1 VSRARDVVEVIARA
15 LVDHPES
22 VRVEER
28 VDRGSVRVEL
38 TSRPGDLG
46 RLIGRR
52 GRTASA
58 VRTLADLAAEH
69 DGLSVSVDFLDDD
82 EG

>member
-1 VSRARDVVEVIARA
+1 MSRARDVVEVIARA
-15 LVDHPES
+15 LVDHPQS

-28 VDRGSVRVEL
+28 DDRGSVRVEL
-38 TSRPGDLG
+38 ATRPGDLG

-58 VRTLADLAAEH
+58 VRTLAEIASER
-69 DGLSVSVDFLDDD
+69 DGLRVAVDFVDD

>member
-1 VSRARDVVEVIARA
+1 MSRARDVVEVVARA
-15 LVDHPES
+15 LVDDPQS

-38 TSRPGDLG
+38 TTGPGDLG

-58 VRTLADLAAEH
+58 VRTLAEIASER
-69 DGLSVSVDFLDDD
+69 DGLRVAVDFLDD

>member
-1 VSRARDVVEVIARA
+1 MSRARDVVEVVARA
-15 LVDHPES
+15 LVDHPRS

-38 TSRPGDLG
+38 TTAPGDLG

-52 GRTASA
+52 GRTAAA
-58 VRTLADLAAEH
+58 VRTLAEIASER
-69 DGLSVSVDFLDDD
+69 DGPRVAVDFLDD

>member
-1 VSRARDVVEVIARA
+1 MSRARDVVEVIARA
-15 LVDHPES
+15 LVDHPEA

-28 VDRGSVRVEL
+28 EDRGSVRVEL
-38 TSRPGDLG
+38 TTQPGDLG

-58 VRTLADLAAEH
+58 VRTLAEIASER
-69 DGLSVSVDFLDDD
+69 DGLRASVDFLDD

>member
-28 VDRGSVRVEL
+28 EDGGSVRVEL
-38 TSRPGDLG
+38 TTRSGDLG

-58 VRTLADLAAEH
+58 VRALAEIASER
-69 DGLSVSVDFLDDD
+69 DGLRVAVDFLAD

>member
-1 VSRARDVVEVIARA
+1 MSRARDVVEVIARA

-28 VDRGSVRVEL
+28 VDHGGVRVEL
-38 TSRPGDLG
+38 TTRPGDLG

-58 VRTLADLAAEH
+58 VRTLAEIASEH
-69 DGLSVSVDFLDDD
+69 DGLRVAVDFLDD